1 MFVIPKIMYI
11 INIITDKIN
20 CTIDYLIANMT
31 SKLIHTSPGTKTALE
46 PNFLA
51 TSSPPDLGKS

>member
-1 MFVIPKIMYI
+1 MYI